1 MRGETDVAKFET
13 TDYAQMRRC
22 RMAHLYG
29 RMVDEHFQREDAED
43 VFVSGYIKMVSPDL
57 TCWPVRW
64 TITIEQQS
72 VELPAP
78 ALALAD

>member
-1 MRGETDVAKFET
+1 MAKFET
-13 TDYAQMRRC
+13 SDYAQMRRC

-29 RMVDEHFQREDAED
+29 RMVDEHFKREDAAD
-43 VFVSGYIKMVSPDL
+43 VFVSGYIRMVTPDL

-64 TITIEQQS
+64 TITVEQQS
-72 VELPAP
+72 VEMP